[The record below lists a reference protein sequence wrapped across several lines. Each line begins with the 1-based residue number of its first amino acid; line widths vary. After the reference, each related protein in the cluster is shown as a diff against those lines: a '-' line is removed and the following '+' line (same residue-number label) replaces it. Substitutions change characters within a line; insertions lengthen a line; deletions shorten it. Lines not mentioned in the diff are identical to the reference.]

1 MAAILGALEGILPLL
16 SRVLGPL
23 GAIFGGSKL
32 GGLFGSVATSTASIF
47 KSVISAAGRIAS
59 KAIGKIPLEGS
70 IAVLLY
76 ILACNADLIYC
87 NKPTAQLGTQLANM
101 VYTQLMSSGPLY
113 NPQPPPTPPEYMRP
127 KIVPQT
133 QAAGMRLMSYQ
144 PLPGFN
150 IVHACPWIS
159 KGVAVQP
166 TVMLSYQPSETLILS
181 RAGTQSGY

>member
-1 MAAILGALEGILPLL
+1 MAAILGFLTRIFPML

-23 GAIFGGSKL
+23 GAIFGGGRL

-47 KSVISAAGRIAS
+47 KSIISAAGRVVS

-87 NKPTAQLGTQLANM
+87 NKPTAQLRQQM
-101 VYTQLMSSGPLY
+101 VDMAYTQLMSSGPLY
-113 NPQPPPTPPEYMRP
+113 NPTPPPTPPEYMRP

-133 QAAGMRLMSYQ
+133 QAAGIGLMSYQ

-166 TVMLSYQPSETLILS
+166 AVVMSYQPSETLILS